1 MLEITEKQYREL
13 LGIVRV
19 EKKIVFSSQGFGYRY
34 YRGNDDKS

>member
-34 YRGNDDKS
+34 YRGNDDES